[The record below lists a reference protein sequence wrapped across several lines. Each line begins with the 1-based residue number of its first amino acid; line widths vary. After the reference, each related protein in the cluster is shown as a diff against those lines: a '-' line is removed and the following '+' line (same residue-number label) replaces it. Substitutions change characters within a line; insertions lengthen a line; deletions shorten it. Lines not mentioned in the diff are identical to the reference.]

1 MEFNLVD
8 EKWIPCLIAG
18 EKTSQEFSLRETLLQ
33 AHEIDEIFDNS
44 PLITISLHRL
54 LLAILHRNFGPAS
67 FSEWKKFWNQNQKRW
82 GEEVIKVINDYLD
95 EWKPRFKLFDAEKP
109 FYQVAEIKNKKGEVA
124 DLKTVTIMS
133 QELASGNNATLF
145 DHNFEQL
152 GKNFSFSETA
162 RYLITTQ
169 AFALPGGVSF
179 PFNFS
184 LANSTKGITFLAK
197 GDNLFQTLALNL
209 VLYNEEMPFPI
220 SSNAEDLPIWEQKNL
235 AQPDAKGTDAKG
247 YLDYLTWQSRKVV
260 IEKPVIEEV
269 AKCVVQQNLVLSK
282 THAVLDPLKCY
293 VVDKTEGI
301 TPLKFNSEKSL
312 WRDTQALFQQI
323 KVDSRKKKSLSLT
336 SFLARVEQARK
347 SGEIEAKSQYDLIAY
362 GLVTKD
368 KAANVVSWSRERL
381 PLPMIYTTG
390 EGKVLVDRLK
400 DSLNLAENIGE
411 ILRNS
416 IWFLSKL
423 LLSPMSDDAN
433 ARQPDS
439 KDVRKVSE
447 TFGAEGIYWSRL
459 ESPFKNLLV
468 NLPKD
473 KSFDEDGDEV
483 FGKEE
488 LKIWARTVD
497 KIAMQAFEIAI
508 NGLSGSARE
517 LKAIAEAEGVFH
529 SRMKKLRNENP
540 QLFENKNGGKNE

>member
-1 MEFNLVD
+1 MEFNLID

-18 EKTSQEFSLRETLLQ
+18 EKSPQEFSLRETLVQ
-33 AHEIDEIFDNS
+33 AHEISEIFDNS
-44 PLITISLHRL
+44 PLVTISLHRL
-54 LLAILHRNFGPAS
+54 LLTILHRNFGPRS
-67 FSEWKKFWNQNQKRW
+67 FSKWKELWNQKKWNAEKINEYFDN
-82 GEEVIKVINDYLD
+82 EEIKSCFN
-95 EWKPRFKLFDAEKP
+95 LFDAEKP

-124 DLKTVTIMS
+124 DLKTVTILA
-133 QELASGNNATLF
+133 QELAGGNNATLF
-145 DHNFEQL
+145 DHNFERL
-152 GKNFSFSETA
+152 EKNFSFSEVA
-162 RYLITTQ
+162 KYLLATQ

-197 GDNLFQTLALNL
+197 GNNLFQTLALNL
-209 VLYNEEMPFPI
+209 VLYNEEVPFPM
-220 SSNAEDLPIWEQKNL
+220 SSKSEDLPIWEQKNFE
-235 AQPDAKGTDAKG
+235 QPDKNGTDAKG

-260 IEKPVIEEV
+260 VERLDNQQVSKSVI
-269 AKCVVQQNLVLSK
+269 QQNLMLSK
-282 THAVLDPLKCY
+282 THAVLDPLKCF

-312 WRDTQALFQQI
+312 WRDIQALFQQVQI
-323 KVDSRKKKSLSLT
+323 SSKEKKSLSLT
-336 SFLARVEQARK
+336 SFLARIETARK
-347 SGEIEAKSQYDLIAY
+347 AGEIKAKSQYDLIAY

-381 PLPMIYTTG
+381 PLPMIYTTD

-400 DSLNLAENIGE
+400 DSLKLAEDFGE

-416 IWFLSKL
+416 IWYLSKL
-423 LLSPMSDDAN
+423 LLSPMSDDTN

-439 KDVRKVSE
+439 KDVRKVSD
-447 TFGAEGIYWSRL
+447 TFGAEGVYWSRL

-473 KSFDEDGDEV
+473 KTFDDDGDEV
-483 FGKEE
+483 FGKEQ
-488 LKIWARTVD
+488 LKIWARTVND
-497 KIAMQAFEIAI
+497 VAKQAFENAI

-517 LKAIAEAEGVFH
+517 FKAIAEAEGVFH
-529 SRMKKLRNENP
+529 SRMKKLRKNNP
-540 QLFENKNGGKNE
+540 HLFENKNGGENE